1 MEFVKEKAFFVGID
15 SDGTAFDSMKIK
27 HTFSFIPA
35 AIRVFGLE
43 VCEGAFREIE
53 ERINLYSLT
62 RGINRFPG
70 LLMTFEEFLAAGHC
84 TEDQLAGLE
93 DLKAYVAS
101 GYPFSNAGLTEWL
114 AKNPSVFGEKV
125 LQWSKLADAYFEKL
139 TEDIEPYEG
148 VAQAIE
154 HMRKDADIMVV
165 SAASS
170 QGLEK
175 DWGRAGLTE
184 KVSFIA
190 GQEFGKKAEQ
200 LLYAKE
206 KGFTG
211 ERMLMVGDAPG
222 DYEAAKKAG
231 TWFYPIIPGRETEC
245 WKKLSEKYF
254 DMFVNGQYD
263 KDVEAALYDE
273 FSGFLEGRKDK

>member
-35 AIRVFGLE
+35 AIQVFGLE
-43 VCEGAFREIE
+43 DCEEVFREIE

-62 RGINRFPG
+62 RGVNRFPG
-70 LLMTFEEFLAAGHC
+70 LLMTFEELKAAGYG
-84 TEDQLAGLE
+84 TEIQTQ
-93 DLKAYVAS
+93 DLKAYIKS
-101 GYPFSNAGLTEWL
+101 GYPLSNAGLIDWL
-114 AKNPSVFGEKV
+114 AKSPSAFGQKV
-125 LQWSKLADAYFEKL
+125 LQWSELGDGYFEKL
-139 TEDIEPYEG
+139 TEDIRPYDG
-148 VAQAIE
+148 VAEAVE
-154 HMRKDADIMVV
+154 HMRKAADIMVV

-170 QGLEK
+170 KGLEK

-184 KVSFIA
+184 KVNFIA
-190 GQEFGKKAEQ
+190 GQEFGKKAQQ
-200 LLYAKE
+200 LMYAKE

-231 TWFYPIIPGRETEC
+231 AWFYPIIPGREKEC
-245 WKKLSEKYF
+245 WEKLREKYF
-254 DMFVNGQYD
+254 DLFVSEQYN

-273 FSGFLEGRKDK
+273 FIRSLENGKRS